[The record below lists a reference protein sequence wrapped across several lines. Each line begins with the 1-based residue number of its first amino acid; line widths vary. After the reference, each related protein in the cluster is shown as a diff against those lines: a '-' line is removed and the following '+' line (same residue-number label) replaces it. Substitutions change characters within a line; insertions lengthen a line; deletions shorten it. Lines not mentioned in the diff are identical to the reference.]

1 MEPSLLYQAVVRLRD
16 CNAAMYAVSMPIS
29 RALVLV
35 IGQAVTALVLLVP
48 SICIAAGIP
57 AALVAGLCI
66 TAVIALSSTL
76 CGRPS
81 TRSWSCLRDWTDS
94 PSEIRNAF
102 CCAIRHVHPVTG
114 VYLPCDR
121 ELIYSALRR
130 WFCSSTTE
138 AEDEV
143 LDRFDALCESTCVGA
158 RESLRHP

>member
-1 MEPSLLYQAVVRLRD
+1 MDASLLYQVMVRLRD
-16 CNAAMYAVSMPIS
+16 CNVATYVGFMPIS

-48 SICIAAGIP
+48 SICNAAGIP
-57 AALVAGLCI
+57 AALAAGLCI

-81 TRSWSCLRDWTDS
+81 RRSWCCLCDWTDS

-102 CCAIRHVHPVTG
+102 CCAIRHVHPMAG

-130 WFCSSTTE
+130 WYCRSTTE

-143 LDRFDALCESTCVGA
+143 LDRFDALV
-158 RESLRHP
+158 REHLRGSS